1 MSRFDWQGEQ
11 LSELG
16 RRVRK
21 TLRAR
26 MRATRGALPAAALA
40 ARSARIVHALSGIE
54 ALRRARAVGLF
65 WPIEAQ
71 SEVDLRLLDAE
82 LNERG
87 VARYYPFMDPS
98 DTGYVTG
105 FRRIERTEELEL
117 RGQAFAEPPRG
128 AKLALRGDLDLIIVP
143 ALGATPD
150 GHRLGFG
157 SGFYDATLPDHCPP
171 ALTIIVAFSF
181 QVLAELPLEP
191 HDFRCDAV
199 VTDESIYDPRGG
211 VAQQ

>member
-1 MSRFDWQGEQ
+1 MSRFDWQDEK

-16 RRVRK
+16 PRVKK

-26 MRATRGALPAAALA
+26 MRATRRALPAAALA

-65 WPIEAQ
+65 WPIEAH

-82 LNERG
+82 LEGRG

-98 DTGYVTG
+98 DKGHVTG
-105 FRRIERTEELEL
+105 FRRIGRTAELEL
-117 RGQAFAEPPRG
+117 RGQEFAEPPRD
-128 AKLALRGDLDLIIVP
+128 AQLALRGDLDLIIVP
-143 ALGATPD
+143 ALGATPE

-171 ALTIIVAFSF
+171 ALSIIVAFSF
-181 QVLAELPLEP
+181 QMLAELPLEP

-199 VTDESIYDPRGG
+199 VTDDSVHDPRG
-211 VAQQ
+211 VLRR